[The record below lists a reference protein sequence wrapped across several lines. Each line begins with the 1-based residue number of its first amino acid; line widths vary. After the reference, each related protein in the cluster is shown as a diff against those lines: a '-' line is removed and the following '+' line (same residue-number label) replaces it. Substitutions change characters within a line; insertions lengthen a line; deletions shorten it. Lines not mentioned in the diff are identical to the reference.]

1 MTKEDKMEYEII
13 KNTLIELNM
22 RLQEVNENRKIQRK
36 IKRSIDKKLKI
47 LNDKVKILDFRN
59 SIGRIINYDN

>member
-36 IKRSIDKKLKI
+36 LR
-47 LNDKVKILDFRN
+47 
-59 SIGRIINYDN
+59 GQ

>member
-59 SIGRIINYDN
+59 CIGRIINYDN